1 MRSVWKGYYLNIFKT
16 KNNNVIIESF
26 LEIKKVYNGKLFSEL
41 ILKKSMIGLKI
52 GEFVFTRKINVI
64 HKKKNK
70 KK

>member
-1 MRSVWKGYYLNIFKT
+1 MRSVWKGYYLDIFKT
-16 KNNNVIIESF
+16 KNNNVILESF